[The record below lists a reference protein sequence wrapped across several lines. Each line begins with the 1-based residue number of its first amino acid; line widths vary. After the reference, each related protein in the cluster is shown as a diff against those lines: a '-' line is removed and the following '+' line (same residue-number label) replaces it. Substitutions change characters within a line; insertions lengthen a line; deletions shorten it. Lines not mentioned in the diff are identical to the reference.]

1 MSAGGENMA
10 PVVIAFI
17 FARGGSKGVP
27 RKNIRPL
34 AGRPLIAW
42 AIAAAQA
49 CRCVNRVVVST
60 DDAEIADV
68 ARRWG
73 AEAPFLRPAE
83 LAGDT
88 APELLAWQHALR
100 AIAQLPGYTPPD
112 VFLSVPTTAPLR
124 EPADL
129 DRCVEGLLAGPFDL
143 CLTATPAAR
152 SPYFNQVVLDDA
164 GLARLVI
171 PPRGG
176 EVARRQDAPA
186 VYDLTTV
193 AYAAR
198 PEYVLRTSALMS
210 GRVTAV
216 MVPPERALDIDT
228 PLDFE
233 IAEFLLQ
240 RRLAGEKTSC
250 HR

>member
-1 MSAGGENMA
+1 MSADGRQQA
-10 PVVIAFI
+10 PVVTAFI

-27 RKNIRPL
+27 GKNIRPL

-42 AIAAAQA
+42 AIQAALAS
-49 CRCVNRVVVST
+49 RYVDRVVVST
-60 DDAEIADV
+60 DDPEIAQV
-68 ARRWG
+68 AVRHG

-88 APELLAWQHALR
+88 ASELLAWQHALR
-100 AIAQLPGYTPPD
+100 TIAALPGHPAPD

-124 EPADL
+124 EPDDL

-152 SPYFNQVVLDDA
+152 SPFFNQIVL
-164 GLARLVI
+164 GPEGRARLVI
-171 PPRGG
+171 EPQGG
-176 EVARRQDAPA
+176 EVIRRQDAPA

-198 PEYVLRTSALMS
+198 PQYVLATQALMS

-228 PLDFE
+228 LLDFE
-233 IAEFLLQ
+233 IAEFLMQ
-240 RRLAGEKTSC
+240 RRLAGEGKP
-250 HR
+250 